1 MKTESDAHCYSA
13 SAIKCYLFCLSTKHN
28 GKHKSLP
35 AIIFFFLF
43 NLFSMQPYTGHTVWR
58 EATKLGI
65 AWRNPMGHSFIYD
78 LTSLFDFHSPE
89 CHYTNPYLA
98 RLEEQLLACINSCQI
113 SQGLSQSSWLPAS
126 WQLLFVL

>member
-1 MKTESDAHCYSA
+1 MHTATV
-13 SAIKCYLFCLSTKHN
+13 LQPLSVTYFVSPQNN

-35 AIIFFFLF
+35 AIIFFLF

-58 EATKLGI
+58 DATKFGI
-65 AWRNPMGHSFIYD
+65 AWRNWSFIHLWSD
-78 LTSLFDFHSPE
+78 ISFDFHSPE

-98 RLEEQLLACINSCQI
+98 RLKEQLLPCINSCQI